1 MKKQRLDQLLCS
13 LGYSTRSK
21 VKWLINSG
29 LVTISGKA
37 AKKPDEKVLHSEV
50 LFDNEPLDLPCGMV
64 ILMNKPIGVVCSH
77 DSNEGEAIYSLLPK
91 RWQNRTPKLSTV
103 GRLDKDTSGLILIT
117 DDGNL
122 IHALTS
128 PKKNITKRY
137 EATLA
142 EPLKGNE
149 AEIFASGNLMLNSEK
164 TPCLPAKLTMIN
176 DTSII
181 IEITEGRYHQVRR
194 MFAAVGNKVLSL
206 HRSRLG
212 ELELGGLKTGEYRI
226 LNHDEIKKLMP

>member
-1 MKKQRLDQLLCS
+1 MKKQRLDQLLSS
-13 LGYSTRSK
+13 LGYGSRSEIRNFIR
-21 VKWLINSG
+21 LG
-29 LVTISGKA
+29 LVKINGEI
-37 AKKPDEKVLHSEV
+37 AKKPDEKALRGDVF
-50 LFDNEPLDLPCGMV
+50 FDDEPLDLPCGMV
-64 ILMNKPIGVVCSH
+64 VLMNKPIGIVCSH
-77 DSNEGEAIYSLLPK
+77 DSNEGETIYSLLPS
-91 RWQNRTPKLSTV
+91 RWQSRTPKLSTV

-117 DDGNL
+117 DNGEL

-137 EATLA
+137 EAALA
-142 EPLKGNE
+142 EPLKGDE

-164 TPCLPAKLTMIN
+164 TPCLPAKLTVMS
-176 DTSII
+176 DTSVI

-212 ELELGGLKTGEYRI
+212 ELELGGLKAGEYRV
-226 LNHDEIKKLMP
+226 LEPDEIKKLIP